1 MKKLLRKNQIVITA
15 LVIMVAAAGYLS
27 MTDSKELQM
36 TGANESVEDPEVA
49 DISEEDIVLDDGE
62 GAPGNSAVSGAATG
76 SGDLTASND
85 TNVSDKAATS
95 NDTNASGEI
104 AGSND
109 TNASGEAAASND
121 TNVSGETTASRENA
135 GEAVMVSNTV
145 KGNYFEEAK
154 LSREQTRAKNKET
167 LTELVNN
174 ANATEKQKAKAMNE
188 IMKMTE
194 ASEKETATEN
204 LLAAKGFSEAVVTI
218 LKDGVDVVVN
228 AESLTE
234 QQIAQIEDV
243 VKRKTGCEADKIVIS
258 PVGKGR

>member
-85 TNVSDKAATS
+85 TN
-95 NDTNASGEI
+95 ASGETAGSDDTNVSGET

-121 TNVSGETTASRENA
+121 TVASRENA